1 MSLPACPPYTGF
13 TVCLLSLAH
22 PAVLEEKYWA
32 TRRELETLRQRIHS
46 EHEDEIEK
54 LQTAKKTLEKKV
66 SVSVG
71 VVLVVWTLPSV

>member
-1 MSLPACPPYTGF
+1 MTRSAQSTHFSVASITSL
-13 TVCLLSLAH
+13 L
-22 PAVLEEKYWA
+22 AVLEEKYWA

-66 SVSVG
+66 GVSRCGGACLIIITV
-71 VVLVVWTLPSV
+71 SSF